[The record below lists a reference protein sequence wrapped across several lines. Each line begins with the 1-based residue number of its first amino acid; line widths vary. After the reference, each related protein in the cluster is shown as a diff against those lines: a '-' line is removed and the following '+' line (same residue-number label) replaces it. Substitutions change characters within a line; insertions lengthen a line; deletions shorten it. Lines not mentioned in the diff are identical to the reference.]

1 MTYSRTVKLS
11 LIALFALIAALSALP
26 IWQTRMTG
34 PVVGMP
40 AVAGRLP
47 SVPGAPARGVL
58 LAGGLLSVD
67 AVAVDVA
74 ALLAEVAR
82 QAGFEFRSSMAAPD
96 PISLRFDHLPLD
108 KGLLQILSG
117 QSYTLAWID
126 PNAAPGARRP
136 LSLRML
142 GPQAALDAAPSPI
155 GTAAPSPI
163 GTTAPARPGPAE
175 LLAALRAGT
184 PPEREQAAA
193 DLGQLGRGRGGS
205 VSTQALAVAL
215 ADGAAPVRLAA
226 IESLA
231 AIGGVDAALALETAL
246 RDPAPRVREAA
257 VDALGDV
264 GGSTALALLEHA
276 RTEPVHYVRQ
286 AAIEAIERLRLPA
299 RRARP

>member
-1 MTYSRTVKLS
+1 MKLS
-11 LIALFALIAALSALP
+11 LIALVALIALIAALLAP
-26 IWQTRMTG
+26 PTRQTRTTE
-34 PVVGMP
+34 PAAGMP
-40 AVAGRLP
+40 TLAGRLP
-47 SVPGAPARGVL
+47 SVPGALARGVV
-58 LAGGLLSVD
+58 LADGLLSVD
-67 AVAVDVA
+67 AVEVDVA

-96 PISLRFDHLPLD
+96 PISLRFAHLPLD

-117 QSYTLAWID
+117 QRYTLTWID

-136 LSLRML
+136 LSLWIF
-142 GPQAALDAAPSPI
+142 GPQAASDAAPRI
-155 GTAAPSPI
+155 GTMAPRPI
-163 GTTAPARPGPAE
+163 GTTAPARPEPAE

-193 DLGQLGRGRGGS
+193 DLGQLGRDGS
-205 VSTQALAVAL
+205 VATPALAAAL
-215 ADGAAPVRLAA
+215 ADGAARVRLTA

-231 AIGGVDAALALETAL
+231 TIGGVDAALALEMAL

-257 VDALGDV
+257 VDALGEI
-264 GGSTALALLEHA
+264 GGSTSLALLEQA
-276 RTEPVHYVRQ
+276 RADPVDYVRQ

>member
-1 MTYSRTVKLS
+1 VKLS
-11 LIALFALIAALSALP
+11 LVALFALIAALLTLP
-26 IWQTRMTG
+26 TWQTRTTG
-34 PVVGMP
+34 PAVGMP

-47 SVPGAPARGVL
+47 SVPGAPARGVF
-58 LAGGLLSVD
+58 LADGLLSVD
-67 AVAVDVA
+67 AAEVDVA

-82 QAGFEFRSSMAAPD
+82 QAGFEFHSSMAAPD

-117 QSYTLAWID
+117 QRYTLAWID

-136 LSLRML
+136 LRLWML
-142 GPQAALDAAPSPI
+142 GPQAVPDAPPS
-155 GTAAPSPI
+155 APSPI
-163 GTTAPARPGPAE
+163 GTTAPTRPDPAE

-193 DLGQLGRGRGGS
+193 DLGQLGRDGS
-205 VSTQALAVAL
+205 VATQALAAAL
-215 ADGAAPVRLAA
+215 ADGAARVRLAA

-231 AIGGVDAALALETAL
+231 TIGGVDAALALEMAL

-257 VDALGDV
+257 VDALGEI
-264 GGSTALALLEHA
+264 GGSTSLALLEQA
-276 RTEPVHYVRQ
+276 RADPVDYVRQ

>member
-1 MTYSRTVKLS
+1 MKLS
-11 LIALFALIAALSALP
+11 LIALFALIAALLALP
-26 IWQTRMTG
+26 IWQTRTTG
-34 PVVGMP
+34 PAVGMP

-47 SVPGAPARGVL
+47 SLPGAPARGVR
-58 LAGGLLSVD
+58 LADGLLSVD
-67 AVAVDVA
+67 AVEVDVA

-136 LSLRML
+136 LSLWMFGL
-142 GPQAALDAAPSPI
+142 QAAPDAPPTIGTTAPSPI
-155 GTAAPSPI
+155 GTP
-163 GTTAPARPGPAE
+163 APARPGPAE

-193 DLGQLGRGRGGS
+193 DLGQLGRGS
-205 VSTQALAVAL
+205 AATQALAAAL
-215 ADGAAPVRLAA
+215 ADGAARVRLAA

-257 VDALGDV
+257 VDALGEI
-264 GGSTALALLEHA
+264 GGSTALALLEQA
-276 RTEPVHYVRQ
+276 RADRVEYVRE

>member
-1 MTYSRTVKLS
+1 MYFLRSVKLS
-11 LIALFALIAALSALP
+11 LIALLAALLALP
-26 IWQTRMTG
+26 TWQTRTTG
-34 PVVGMP
+34 PAVGMP

-47 SVPGAPARGVL
+47 SVPGAPARGVF
-58 LAGGLLSVD
+58 LADGLLSVD
-67 AVAVDVA
+67 AVEVDVT

-117 QSYTLAWID
+117 QTYTLAWID
-126 PNAAPGARRP
+126 PNAVPGARRP
-136 LSLRML
+136 LSLWIL
-142 GPQAALDAAPSPI
+142 SPQTAPDAPPGAPR
-155 GTAAPSPI
+155 PI
-163 GTTAPARPGPAE
+163 GTTAPRPIGTPPPAGPDPAE

-193 DLGQLGRGRGGS
+193 DLGQLGRDGS
-205 VSTQALAVAL
+205 VATQALAAAL
-215 ADGAAPVRLAA
+215 ADGAARVRLAA

-231 AIGGVDAALALETAL
+231 TIGGVDAALALEMAL

-257 VDALGDV
+257 VDALGEI
-264 GGSTALALLEHA
+264 GGSTALALLEQA
-276 RTEPVHYVRQ
+276 RADRVEYVRE

>member
-1 MTYSRTVKLS
+1 MTFSRIVKLS
-11 LIALFALIAALSALP
+11 LIALLAALLALP
-26 IWQTRMTG
+26 TWHTRTTG
-34 PVVGMP
+34 PAAGMP

-47 SVPGAPARGVL
+47 SVPNAPARGVL
-58 LAGGLLSVD
+58 LADGLLSVD
-67 AVAVDVA
+67 AVEVDVA

-82 QAGFEFRSSMAAPD
+82 QAGFEFRSSISAPD

-126 PNAAPGARRP
+126 PNAAPGARWP
-136 LSLRML
+136 LSLWILR
-142 GPQAALDAAPSPI
+142 PQAAPDAPPVSSPTAPRPI
-155 GTAAPSPI
+155 GTPAL
-163 GTTAPARPGPAE
+163 ARPDPAD
-175 LLAALRAGT
+175 LLVALRTGT

-193 DLGQLGRGRGGS
+193 DLGQLGRDGS
-205 VSTQALAVAL
+205 VATQALAAAL
-215 ADGAAPVRLAA
+215 ADGAARVRLAA

-231 AIGGVDAALALETAL
+231 TIGGIDAALALEMAL

-257 VDALGDV
+257 VDALGEI
-264 GGSTALALLEHA
+264 GGSTPLALLEQA
-276 RTEPVHYVRQ
+276 RTDPVDYVRE